1 MLRDEDAASLRRG
14 CLHYLPVVAGKM
26 EFAEEVRKTVLKT
39 RPQVVAVELPA
50 TLEWAFLRAIER
62 LPELSIIT
70 YSEAKKDES
79 VYLPIEITDPFVEAI
94 RSAQEIGAEI
104 FFIDPDV
111 GERPHLKDLYPDSY
125 ALRRLGFE
133 KYVHAYRLYP
143 QETSLELIR
152 HAAGIAWKLQSC
164 DPTAQVLVVISLNLL
179 DPVME
184 AMQHPQAEPLLRARR
199 EELQVLNLHP
209 DCLAEVAVEYPLL
222 QAVYEVRRYGL
233 PAEDPASG
241 GGTSKEHGPFTVH
254 SAGVEDPR
262 RELDNVVRHVARH
275 ANWLSHEAAQEA
287 AKDQSQKEPEN
298 PPGDASDP
306 VPEDE
311 ISTPPERFRLMDRQ
325 RLNFRLFAEAEKL
338 YEKSTGEKLAHW
350 QRSLYSRYCRN
361 LALVDQNLIAT
372 LFDQTVAARAIV
384 DDNFAWE
391 LWQLASSSP
400 FQKTSSDLMTVNVSG
415 EEIWVN
421 MKRIHLRRRLPR
433 AKAKPRPM
441 GLRGRKREKV
451 PGEWAQQFE
460 GKGICSYPPEDI
472 VLENYGLFLKKKG
485 KSVLSEERIQSEP
498 FSTSLLDGIDIR
510 ETLRNWHAGKLY
522 VRQFQRVSGEVGAV
536 VVIFDEDRENR
547 YPWCMTWLGEHNQ
560 ESDMAFYSTDP
571 YNQIVGPGIV
581 RAEYGG
587 FLLSYPPRRMLDVW
601 QDPDYWFAES
611 KPETLLM
618 AGLDYTLERFV
629 VYVASHPPRTI
640 FRSIASRLGKRIIYI
655 PIGQLSP
662 ISLKKIR
669 VAHILDGHDKRP
681 IAKDYIW

>member
-1 MLRDEDAASLRRG
+1 MLCNEDAASLRRG
-14 CLHYLPVVAGKM
+14 RLHYLPVVPGKM
-26 EFAEEVRKTVLKT
+26 EFAEEVRKAILKEH
-39 RPQVVAVELPA
+39 PQVVAVELPA

-70 YSEAKKDES
+70 YPETKKDES
-79 VYLPIEITDPFVEAI
+79 VYIPIEITDPFVEAI

-104 FFIDPDV
+104 FLVDPDV

-125 ALRRLGFE
+125 ALRRLGSE
-133 KYVHAYRLYP
+133 KYVDAYRLYP
-143 QETSLELIR
+143 QKSSFELKR

-164 DPTAQVLVVISLNLL
+164 DPTANVLVVISLNLL

-184 AMQHPQAEPLLRARR
+184 AMQQPQAEPLLRSRR
-199 EELQVLNLHP
+199 EEIQVLNLHP
-209 DCLAEVAVEYPLL
+209 DCLAEVVIEYPLL

-233 PAEDPASG
+233 PAEDPEKG
-241 GGTSKEHGPFTVH
+241 GGTIKEHGPFTVL
-254 SAGVEDPR
+254 SASVEPPR
-262 RELDNVVRHVARH
+262 RELESVVRHMARH
-275 ANWLSHEAAQEA
+275 VNWLPHALTGDA
-287 AKDQSQKEPEN
+287 AKDPSLK
-298 PPGDASDP
+298 DP
-306 VPEDE
+306 ISVPSNAVSGVPEFE
-311 ISTPPERFRLMDRQ
+311 ISTRPERFRFMDRQ

-338 YEKSTGEKLAHW
+338 YGKSTGEKLAHW
-350 QRSLYSRYCRN
+350 QRSVFSRYCRN
-361 LALVDQNLIAT
+361 LALVEQNLIAT

-400 FQKTSSDLMTVNVSG
+400 FQRENSDLMTVNVSG
-415 EEIWVN
+415 EEIWIN
-421 MKRIHLRRRLPR
+421 MKRIRLHRRLPR
-433 AKAKPRPM
+433 TKSKPRPM

-485 KSVLSEERIQSEP
+485 KSVLSEERIHSEP

-510 ETLRNWHAGKLY
+510 ETLRNWHEGKLY

-601 QDPDYWFAES
+601 QDPDYLYAES

-618 AGLDYTLERFV
+618 AALDYTLEKFV
-629 VYVASHPPRTI
+629 VYVASQPPRTL
-640 FRSIASRLGKRIIYI
+640 FRTSASRLGKKIIYI

-669 VAHILDGHDKRP
+669 VGHILDGHDRRP